1 MMATDYL
8 RTSQLHRAPTFTLV
22 VDGRDI
28 SKKVEARLCRSPSPK
43 PEAARPTS
51 WTW

>member
-1 MMATDYL
+1 MMAADYL
-8 RTSQLHRAPTFTLV
+8 KTTQLHRAPTFSLV

-28 SKKVEARLCRSPSPK
+28 SKKVEARLVSLTLP
-43 PEAARPTS
+43 RPTS